1 MKWRDLAVQIKEM
14 KHYFIA
20 AAATMLIGMYLG
32 FSHSHQFQFLL
43 DDQIDQLTEI
53 VNKISGKDHTQLR
66 LLFYIFTNN
75 VLVSL
80 FMVYSGVLFGIIP
93 LFSLLSNG
101 LILGYLAHQNVPLDG
116 WGSFLIAVLP
126 HGIIEIPAFVIACA
140 YGIKFGALTAK
151 GILYLPSPARRARN
165 NQSFTRM
172 LKVSVPLIVL
182 LCGLLLGA
190 ALIESMVTYAI
201 VN

>member
-1 MKWRDLAVQIKEM
+1 MKWRDLAVQIKDM

-32 FSHSHQFQFLL
+32 YSHSHQFQFLL

-66 LLFYIFTNN
+66 LLFYVFANN
-75 VLVSL
+75 ILISL
-80 FMVYSGVLFGIIP
+80 FMVYSGVLLGIIP

-101 LILGYLAHQNVPLDG
+101 LILGYLAHQNVPQDG

-126 HGIIEIPAFVIACA
+126 HGIIEIPAFIIACA
-140 YGIKFGALTAK
+140 YGIKFGSLVAK
-151 GILYLPSPARRARN
+151 GILFLPAPSRRAAN
-165 NQSFTRM
+165 NLNFSRL
-172 LKVSVPLIVL
+172 LKVSVPLALL
-182 LCGLLLGA
+182 LCGLLLA
-190 ALIESMVTYAI
+190 AAVMESMVTYAI
-201 VN
+201 VK